1 MASSLYILAPIIQ
14 FLYSAWLFHGLG
26 DSGLVGKL
34 GGSGVTPIQTRPSYP
49 CNLVLISQHLEAL
62 TRWHS

>member
-1 MASSLYILAPIIQ
+1 MASSLYTLAPIIQ

-26 DSGLVGKL
+26 DSGLVGKF

-49 CNLVLISQHLEAL
+49 CNLVLISHILKP
-62 TRWHS
+62 